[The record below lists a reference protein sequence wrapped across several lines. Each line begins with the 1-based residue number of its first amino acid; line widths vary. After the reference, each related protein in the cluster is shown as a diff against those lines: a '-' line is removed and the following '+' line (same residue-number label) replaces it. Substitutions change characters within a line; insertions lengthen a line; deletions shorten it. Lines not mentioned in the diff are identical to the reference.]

1 MGADGPVMSSLPAAH
16 QSSLTILVVDDQP
29 AVRVALVAQLD
40 ALGHRVLEAGDAT
53 WALDQFQRHKPDLV
67 LLDVVMPGHDGY
79 WLARQ
84 MRQVESGRWTP
95 IIFLSAR
102 DQEQDLW
109 KGIESGG
116 DDYLV
121 KPVSTVV
128 LAAKLRAMSRLQQMQ
143 AQLMQVSAELRTA
156 NQRLQHLSELDELT
170 GLINRRGFDRLLHAE
185 IGAARREQQPLTLV
199 FCDLD
204 AFKPYNDTLGHVQGD
219 DCLRR
224 IGALLRDA
232 CHRPRDRATRY
243 GGEEFALILPNTPK
257 SGAMTFARAVRRMLA
272 GVALPHPASPVGAL
286 VTLTGGITTCVPDA
300 ETTAEGMVV
309 RADQALY
316 AAKAQGRDR
325 FFSFEMQLDTVEQL
339 ER

>member
-1 MGADGPVMSSLPAAH
+1 VPQLKT
-16 QSSLTILVVDDQP
+16 SLTVLVVDDQSG
-29 AVRVALVAQLD
+29 VRVALAAQLD
-40 ALGHRVLEAGDAT
+40 ALGHRVLEAADAE
-53 WALDQFQRHKPDLV
+53 WGLEQFKRHKPDLV
-67 LLDVVMPGHDGY
+67 LLDVVMPGYDGY
-79 WLARQ
+79 WLARK
-84 MRQVESGRWTP
+84 MRETESGQWTP

-121 KPVSTVV
+121 KPVSAVV
-128 LAAKLRAMSRLQQMQ
+128 LGAKLRAMSRLQGMQ
-143 AQLMQVSAELRTA
+143 QRLISVSAELRTA
-156 NQRLQHLSELDELT
+156 NERLQHLSELDELT

-185 IGAARREQQPLTLV
+185 IAAAHREQQPLTLV

-204 AFKPYNDTLGHVQGD
+204 AFKLYNDNLGHVQGD
-219 DCLRR
+219 HCLKR
-224 IGALLRDA
+224 IGSLLRDA

-257 SGAMTFARAVRRMLA
+257 SGAMTFTRAVRRMLGTLA
-272 GVALPHPASPVGAL
+272 MPHPASPVSAL
-286 VTLTGGITTCVPDA
+286 VTMTGGITTCIPTQ
-300 ETTAEGMVV
+300 ETTVESMVI

-339 ER
+339 GH

>member
-1 MGADGPVMSSLPAAH
+1 MPVVPAASS
-16 QSSLTILVVDDQP
+16 SSLTVLVVDDQP
-29 AVRVALVAQLD
+29 GVRVALVAQLD

-53 WALDQFQRHKPDLV
+53 WALEQFQRHQPDLV

-84 MRQVESGRWTP
+84 MRQAESGRWTP

-128 LAAKLRAMSRLQQMQ
+128 LAAKLRAMTRLLQMQ
-143 AQLMQVSAELRTA
+143 AQLMQVSSELRTA

-224 IGALLRDA
+224 IGALLREA

-257 SGAMTFARAVRRMLA
+257 SGAMTFARAIRRMLA

-286 VTLTGGITTCVPDA
+286 VTLTGGITTCIPDA
-300 ETTAEGMVV
+300 QTTAEGMVM

-339 ER
+339 AQ

>member
-1 MGADGPVMSSLPAAH
+1 MPVAPATSSP
-16 QSSLTILVVDDQP
+16 LTVLVVDDQP
-29 AVRVALVAQLD
+29 GVRVALVAQLD

-53 WALDQFQRHKPDLV
+53 WALEQFQRHQPDLV

-84 MRQVESGRWTP
+84 MRQAESGRWTP

-128 LAAKLRAMSRLQQMQ
+128 LAAKLRAMTRLLQMQ
-143 AQLMQVSAELRTA
+143 AQLMQVSSELRTA

-257 SGAMTFARAVRRMLA
+257 SGAMTFARAIRRMLA

-300 ETTAEGMVV
+300 HTTAEGMVM

-339 ER
+339 AQ

>member
-1 MGADGPVMSSLPAAH
+1 MPLAPAAA
-16 QSSLTILVVDDQP
+16 SSLTVLVVDDQP
-29 AVRVALVAQLD
+29 GVRVALVAQLD

-53 WALDQFQRHKPDLV
+53 WALEQFQRHQPDLV

-84 MRQVESGRWTP
+84 MRQAESGRWTP

-128 LAAKLRAMSRLQQMQ
+128 LAAKLRAMTRLLQMQ
-143 AQLMQVSAELRTA
+143 AQLMQVSSELRTA

-257 SGAMTFARAVRRMLA
+257 SGAMTFARAIRRMLA
-272 GVALPHPASPVGAL
+272 GVALPHPASPVGGL
-286 VTLTGGITTCVPDA
+286 VTLTGGITTCIPDA
-300 ETTAEGMVV
+300 QTTAEGMVM